1 MALYDQFRLSV
12 SSVSGYGVSCYVGIV
27 RREDAISGMN
37 AIYSVWNRLDP
48 KPEGIYLSV
57 QRDESLH
64 VHMDGMKVQLHPGCC
79 TYGTCSGV
87 EVRLLDPLDAGD
99 FLQEWFANAV
109 ALVSIQDC
117 GESPAE
123 TVDVNRRL
131 LAYAQALHAY
141 ELRPGGAGSWD
152 YSERCRLRKELNEAR
167 YAVKDLLDD

>member
-87 EVRLLDPLDAGD
+87 EVQLLDLLQAPD
-99 FLQEWFANAV
+99 FLRGWFAHSV
-109 ALVSIQDC
+109 ASLVIQDC

-123 TVDVNRRL
+123 TVEANRKL
-131 LAYAQALHAY
+131 LAYARALHAY
-141 ELRPGGAGSWD
+141 ELRPNSAD
-152 YSERCRLRKELNEAR
+152 ERLRLRAALNEAR